1 MTERPLCP
9 RCQKRRPERFCPA
22 VGEKICAVCCGTE
35 RERTLDCPADCAYL
49 IKAHRYEMEHRE
61 PPAASEIPFGDTEI
75 ARNTVYENERLIT
88 GLAQTLLETSARRP
102 ELTDAEAVQALTAV
116 GETYRTL
123 ISGIYYAKRPDA
135 PLPALLYEALS
146 AFIEQFKKEI
156 AASGQAVPKDSA
168 IFAVL
173 VYVARVGASSTNGR
187 PRSRLFLE
195 LLRAGTP
202 QAAAPA
208 AEPSRIIV
216 P

>member
-1 MTERPLCP
+1 
-9 RCQKRRPERFCPA
+9 

-49 IKAHRYEMEHRE
+49 IKAHRYELEHRE
-61 PPAASEIPFGDTEI
+61 PPLTSEIPFGDTEI
-75 ARNTVYENERLIT
+75 ARNTIYENEPLIT
-88 GLAQTLLETSARRP
+88 GLAQTMLEFAAAQRA
-102 ELTDAEAVQALTAV
+102 LTDAEAVQAVTAL

-123 ISGIYYAKRPDA
+123 VSGIYYEKRPDA
-135 PLPALLYEALS
+135 PLPALLYGALA
-146 AFIEQFKKEI
+146 AFIEQYKKQA
-156 AASGQAVPKDSA
+156 AASGHPVPSDSA
-168 IFAVL
+168 VFSVL
-173 VYVARVGASSTNGR
+173 VYVARVGRSSTNGR

-202 QAAAPA
+202 QATASA